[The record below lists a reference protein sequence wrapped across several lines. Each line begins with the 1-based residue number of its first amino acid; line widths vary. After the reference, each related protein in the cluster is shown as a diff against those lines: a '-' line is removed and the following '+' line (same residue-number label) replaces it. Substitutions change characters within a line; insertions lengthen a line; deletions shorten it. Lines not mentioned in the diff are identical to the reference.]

1 MTKLPEGF
9 PPGNLNQKRN
19 ESMSYPQKT
28 IVECAEIIS
37 GLVEQKDSGAASCLY
52 EAVLPSQITPAGFI
66 PKYGQIQRIP
76 TYYMPFL
83 NIGDVIIK
91 RLNPD
96 CAVVFE
102 DKAVQALPSAN
113 LFVIRP
119 NTGILD
125 PYYLAF
131 VLESSNALNRI
142 SQRSGINTAV
152 SAVSA
157 LPPLEKQRNLGAL
170 WQCAKMRNNL
180 LLELIAENN
189 RLLRSISENL
199 YQ

>member
-1 MTKLPEGF
+1 
-9 PPGNLNQKRN
+9 
-19 ESMSYPQKT
+19 MSYLQKT
-28 IVECAEIIS
+28 IAECAEIIS

-66 PKYGQIQRIP
+66 PEYGQIQRIP
-76 TYYMPFL
+76 TSYMPFL
-83 NIGDVIIK
+83 NAGDVIIK

-119 NTGILD
+119 CMDRLD
-125 PYYLAF
+125 SYYLAF
-131 VLESSNALNRI
+131 ILESSNAFSRL
-142 SQRSGINTAV
+142 SQRSGIGSAV
-152 SAVSA
+152 SAVTVNQIRNYEIP
-157 LPPLEKQRNLGAL
+157 LPPVEQQRKIGEL
-170 WQCAKMRNNL
+170 WKCAKERNRL
-180 LLELIAENN
+180 LLELISENN
-189 RLLRSISENL
+189 RLLRSISEKL

>member
-1 MTKLPEGF
+1 MIK
-9 PPGNLNQKRN
+9 
-19 ESMSYPQKT
+19 KT
-28 IVECAEIIS
+28 IAECAEIIS
-37 GLVEQKDSGAASCLY
+37 GLVEQKDTGAASFWY
-52 EAVLPSQITPAGFI
+52 DAVLPSQITPDGFI
-66 PKYGQIQRIP
+66 PEYGQIQRIP
-76 TYYMPFL
+76 TSYMPFL
-83 NIGDVIIK
+83 NAGDVIIK
-91 RLNPD
+91 RLNPE

-131 VLESSNALNRI
+131 ILEGSNALNRI

-157 LPPLEKQRNLGAL
+157 NQIKTSVIPLPPIEKQRNLGAL

>member
-1 MTKLPEGF
+1 
-9 PPGNLNQKRN
+9 
-19 ESMSYPQKT
+19 MSYLQKT
-28 IVECAEIIS
+28 IAECAEIIS
-37 GLVEQKDSGAASCLY
+37 GLVEQKDSGATSCLY
-52 EAVLPSQITPAGFI
+52 EAVLPGQITPAGFI
-66 PKYGQIQRIP
+66 PEYGQIQRVP
-76 TYYMPFL
+76 TSNMPFL
-83 NIGDVIIK
+83 NIGDVVIK

-102 DKAVQALPSAN
+102 DETVQVLPSAN

-119 NTGILD
+119 DTYILD

-157 LPPLEKQRNLGAL
+157 NQIKTSVIPLPPLEKQCNLGAL
-170 WQCAKMRNNL
+170 WRCAKMRNNL
-180 LLELIAENN
+180 LQELISENN

>member
-1 MTKLPEGF
+1 
-9 PPGNLNQKRN
+9 
-19 ESMSYPQKT
+19 MSYLQKT
-28 IVECAEIIS
+28 IAECAEIIS
-37 GLVEQKDSGAASCLY
+37 GLVEQKDSGATSCLY
-52 EAVLPSQITPAGFI
+52 EAVLPGQITPAGFI
-66 PKYGQIQRIP
+66 PEYGQIQRVP
-76 TYYMPFL
+76 TSYMPFL
-83 NIGDVIIK
+83 NIGDVVIK

-102 DKAVQALPSAN
+102 DETVQALPSAN

-119 NTGILD
+119 DTYILD

-157 LPPLEKQRNLGAL
+157 NQIKNSVIPLPPIEKQRNLGAL
-170 WQCAKMRNNL
+170 WRYAKMRNNL
-180 LLELIAENN
+180 LQELISENN

>member
-1 MTKLPEGF
+1 M
-9 PPGNLNQKRN
+9 
-19 ESMSYPQKT
+19 
-28 IVECAEIIS
+28 
-37 GLVEQKDSGAASCLY
+37 
-52 EAVLPSQITPAGFI
+52 
-66 PKYGQIQRIP
+66 
-76 TYYMPFL
+76 
-83 NIGDVIIK
+83 
-91 RLNPD
+91 
-96 CAVVFE
+96 
-102 DKAVQALPSAN
+102 QALPSAN

-119 NTGILD
+119 DAYILD

-157 LPPLEKQRNLGAL
+157 NQIKNSVIPLPPLEKQRNFGAL
-170 WQCAKMRNNL
+170 WRCAKMRNNL
-180 LLELIAENN
+180 LQELISENN

>member
-1 MTKLPEGF
+1 
-9 PPGNLNQKRN
+9 
-19 ESMSYPQKT
+19 MSYPQKT
-28 IVECAEIIS
+28 IAECAEIIS
-37 GLVEQKDSGAASCLY
+37 GLVEQKDTGTTSHLY

-66 PKYGQIQRIP
+66 PEYGQIQRIP
-76 TYYMPFL
+76 TSYMPFL
-83 NIGDVIIK
+83 NIGDVLIK

-102 DKAVQALPSAN
+102 DETVHALPSAN

-119 NTGILD
+119 NVDILD

-157 LPPLEKQRNLGAL
+157 NQIKNSVIPLPSLEEQHKLGAL
-170 WQCAKMRNNL
+170 WVCAKKRNNL
-180 LLELIAENN
+180 LQELIAEND
-189 RLLRSISENL
+189 RLLRSISKKL

>member
-1 MTKLPEGF
+1 
-9 PPGNLNQKRN
+9 
-19 ESMSYPQKT
+19 MSYPQKT
-28 IVECAEIIS
+28 IAECAEIIS
-37 GLVEQKDSGAASCLY
+37 GLVEQKDAGASSCLY
-52 EAVLPSQITPAGFI
+52 KAILPSQITSAGFI
-66 PKYGQIQRIP
+66 PEYGQIQRVP

-102 DKAVQALPSAN
+102 DESVQALPSAN

-157 LPPLEKQRNLGAL
+157 NQIKNSVIPLPSLEEQRKLGAL
-170 WQCAKMRNNL
+170 WLCAKKRNNL
-180 LLELIAENN
+180 LQNLISENN